1 MMGERAWISVAS
13 VPTATAIT
21 PGEVHM
27 PVDVSPLIHIE
38 MAVPDAEAAYR
49 FLHDVFGAEKVEE
62 EFASFLD
69 GPYARVIHVGL
80 GDVVLQFI
88 EPRVEEGSWYEQLKR
103 SGPGV
108 HNLTFVVDDIRE
120 AVRTL
125 EAEGA
130 PVLFSFPLDWA
141 RLLGPDNVKP
151 DAQPVHMVGSME
163 KLGFHL
169 ELAESPLKEPPEPAG
184 PRAVV
189 GRVSPLL
196 HVEIVVRDVE
206 ETCRFLHAVFGA
218 ERVEEEFASFLDSSF
233 MKIAHVL
240 LGDVV
245 LQLCQPLVEGGSWYE
260 QLRDHGPGVHNITF
274 IVDDLPEVAAAMERS
289 GVTPLLT
296 FPLDW
301 GRLVGAE
308 NVRPDVPN
316 VHMMDTMKKL
326 GFHLELAEKPTDGAL
341 SFLYKAV

>member
-1 MMGERAWISVAS
+1 MMGSSTEVAS
-13 VPTATAIT
+13 SE
-21 PGEVHM
+21 GELCM

-38 MAVPDAEAAYR
+38 MTVHDAEAAYQ

-62 EFASFLD
+62 EFAASFLD
-69 GPYARVIHVGL
+69 GPGARVIHVGL

-88 EPRVEEGSWYEQLKR
+88 EPRVEEGSWHEQLKR

-120 AVRTL
+120 VVKAL

-141 RLLGPDNVKP
+141 ELVGPQNVKP

-163 KLGFHL
+163 KIGFHL
-169 ELAESPLKEPPEPAG
+169 ELAESPLREPPPPA
-184 PRAVV
+184 PREIV
-189 GRVSPLL
+189 GAVSPLL
-196 HVEIVVRDVE
+196 HVEIVVRDVD

-218 ERVEEEFASFLDSSF
+218 ERVEKEFASFLDSAF

-245 LQLCQPLVEGGSWYE
+245 LQLCQPLAQAGSWYE
-260 QLRDHGPGVHNITF
+260 QLRDSGPGVHNITF
-274 IVDDLPEVAAAMERS
+274 LVDDLPKVAEAMHWQ
-289 GVTPLLT
+289 GVEPLLT

-301 GRLVGAE
+301 GQLVGPD

-316 VHMMDTMKKL
+316 VHMMNTRGKL
-326 GFHLELAEKPTDGAL
+326 GFNLELAEKPSDDL
-341 SFLYKAV
+341 SAFLYKTV

>member
-1 MMGERAWISVAS
+1 
-13 VPTATAIT
+13 
-21 PGEVHM
+21 M

-38 MAVPDAEAAYR
+38 MTVRDAEAAYQ

-69 GPYARVIHVGL
+69 GPGARVIHVGL

-120 AVRTL
+120 AVKRL

-141 RLLGPDNVKP
+141 QLVGPDNVKP

-163 KLGFHL
+163 QVGFHL
-169 ELAESPLKEPPEPAG
+169 ELAESPLKQPPPPAS
-184 PRAVV
+184 REVV
-189 GRVSPLL
+189 GGVSPLL
-196 HVEIVVRDVE
+196 HVEIVVRDVD

-218 ERVEEEFASFLDSSF
+218 ERVEKEFASFLDSAF

-245 LQLCQPLVEGGSWYE
+245 LQLCQPLAQAGSWYE
-260 QLRDHGPGVHNITF
+260 QLRDSGPGVHNITF
-274 IVDDLPEVAAAMERS
+274 LVDDLQKVAEAMDRQ
-289 GVTPLLT
+289 GVAPLLT

-301 GRLVGAE
+301 GQLVGPE
-308 NVRPDVPN
+308 NVRPDLPN
-316 VHMMDTMKKL
+316 VHMMNSREKL
-326 GFHLELAEKPTDGAL
+326 GFNLELAERPADDLSAL
-341 SFLYKAV
+341 LYKAV